1 MAKFRIF
8 IVNLCRMALALTFI
22 LSGYVKA
29 IDPLGT
35 QYKLNDYAAAMHL
48 SEYIPDWLTLTG
60 AIALAMTEFALG
72 IFMLFAIRRHL
83 VSRLMTAMMVM
94 MTLITVWIFI
104 ANPVKDCGCFGDA
117 IKLTNGE
124 TLLKNIVLLAAAI
137 VTAMRPLDMARLI
150 SKSNQWIV
158 TNYTLV
164 YIVCT
169 SLYCLYALPTF
180 DFRPYHIGADI
191 KKGMEIPEG
200 AEQPEFETTFILKK
214 NGQTREFT
222 LDNYPDSTWEFVD
235 SKTIQTRQGYEPPI
249 HDFSLTLAETGED
262 ITDNVLSHKGYTF
275 LLISRSLAYADDSN
289 FGDIDQIYEY
299 ASEHNIPFYCVTA
312 STDSDINRWRD
323 LTGAEYP
330 FCTADETT
338 LKTII
343 RSNPGL
349 LLLKDAT
356 IIGKWSHNQLPD
368 PDELTASPDKLP
380 IGQQPDDGV
389 TGKLIKVLLTF
400 LLPLTLLTIADR
412 LWAWSKWVR
421 NKEKKESDKIF
432 QIFKNKKKMRKKIV
446 AGNWKMNLNLQ
457 DGVALAKEI
466 NEALAADKPNCE
478 VIICTP
484 FIHLA
489 SVAQVLDQ
497 NVVALGAENC
507 ADKVKGAY
515 TGEVSAEMVKSTG
528 AQYVIL
534 GHSERRQY
542 YGETA
547 EILKEK
553 VDLALANGLKILFCC
568 GETLEERQAEKQ
580 NEVVKAELEGSVF
593 HLDAE
598 AWKNIVIAYE
608 PIWAIGTGMTA
619 TSDQAEEMLAY
630 IRSIVAEKYGQEA
643 AENTSILYGGS
654 CKASNAPELFS
665 KPNIDG
671 GLIGGASLKC
681 ADFKGIIDAWKK

>member
-1 MAKFRIF
+1 MRNIRIAAVNICRF
-8 IVNLCRMALALTFI
+8 ILAVTFI
-22 LSGYVKA
+22 FSGYVKA

-35 QYKLNDYAAAMHL
+35 LYKLKDYAAAMAL
-48 SEYIPDWLTLTG
+48 NDILPDWTLVIV
-60 AIALAMTEFALG
+60 AIALGALEFSLG
-72 IFMLFAIRRHL
+72 VFMLFAVRRHM
-83 VSRLMTAMMVM
+83 VSKLTLALMSVMTA
-94 MTLITVWIFI
+94 LTVWIYI
-104 ANPVKDCGCFGDA
+104 ADPVKDCGCFGDA
-117 IKLTNGE
+117 LKLTNGE
-124 TLLKNIVLLAAAI
+124 TLLKNIVLIACATLVAW
-137 VTAMRPLDMARLI
+137 RPVDMARFI
-150 SKSNQWIV
+150 SRTNQWIV
-158 TNYTLV
+158 RYYTIT
-164 YIVCT
+164 YIVVT
-169 SLYCLYALPTF
+169 SVYCLYTLPIF
-180 DFRPYHIGADI
+180 DFRPYRVGTNI
-191 KKGMEIPEG
+191 KQGMEIPEG
-200 AEQPEFETTFILKK
+200 AEQPEFESTFILRK
-214 NGQTREFT
+214 NGVTREFT
-222 LDNYPDSTWEFVD
+222 LDNYPDSTWEYVD
-235 SKTIQTRQGYEPPI
+235 TKTVQTKKGYEPPI
-249 HDFSLTLAETGED
+249 HDFAITTNDTGED
-262 ITDNVLSHKGYTF
+262 ITEQVLTKKGYTF
-275 LLISRSLAYADDSN
+275 LLVSPRLAVADDSN

-299 ASEHNIPFYCVTA
+299 AEENGVDFFCLTA
-312 STDSDINRWRD
+312 STNEDIERWRE
-323 LTGAEYP
+323 LTGAEYT
-330 FCTADETT
+330 FCNADETT
-338 LKTII
+338 LKTMI

-349 LLLKDAT
+349 ILLKDGT
-356 IIGKWSHNQLPD
+356 IIGKWSHNALPQTD
-368 PDELTASPDKLP
+368 DLTAPLEQLP
-380 IGQQPDDGV
+380 IGKAQNDSMPERL
-389 TGKLIKVLLTF
+389 LIVLLTF
-400 LLPLTLLTIADR
+400 FVPLMALTIADR
-412 LWAWSKWVR
+412 LWAWTKWIR
-421 NKEKKESDKIF
+421 NKQDNNRIFNLFKKR
-432 QIFKNKKKMRKKIV
+432 KKMRKKIV

-466 NEALAADKPNCE
+466 NEALVADKPNCE

-507 ADKVKGAY
+507 ADKAKGAY

-643 AENTSILYGGS
+643 AEETSILYGGS